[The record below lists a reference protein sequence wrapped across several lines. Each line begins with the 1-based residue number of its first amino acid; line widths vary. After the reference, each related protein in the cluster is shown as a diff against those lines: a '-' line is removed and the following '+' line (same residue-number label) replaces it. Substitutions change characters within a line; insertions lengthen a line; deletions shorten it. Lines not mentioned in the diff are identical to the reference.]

1 MADKKRVHVAVGVI
15 KNSDGEILIAKR
27 ADHQH
32 QGGLWEF
39 PGGKVEAGETVPQAL
54 IRELQEEVNLDCTSA
69 EITSLMQQSYDYP
82 DKSVL
87 LDIYWVVESLNEKQF
102 KEQAKGLEGQPIAW
116 VSADKLDQYEF
127 PAANAVII
135 DQLRS

>member
-39 PGGKVEAGETVPQAL
+39 PGGKVETGETVPQAL
-54 IRELQEEVNLDCTSA
+54 IRELKEEVNLDCISA
-69 EITSLMQQSYDYP
+69 EIAPLMQQSYDYP

-87 LDIYWVVESLNEKQF
+87 LDIYWVVEPSDEKQF
-102 KEQAKGLEGQPIAW
+102 KMQAQGLEGQPLAW
-116 VSADKLDQYEF
+116 VSVDYLDQYEF
-127 PAANAVII
+127 PAANTVII

>member
-39 PGGKVEAGETVPQAL
+39 PGGKVETGETVPQAL
-54 IRELQEEVNLDCTSA
+54 IRELKEEVNLDCISA
-69 EITSLMQQSYDYP
+69 EIAPLIQQSYDYP

-87 LDIYWVVESLNEKQF
+87 LDIYWVIEPFDKKQF
-102 KEQAKGLEGQPIAW
+102 KIQARGLEGQPLVW
-116 VSADKLDQYEF
+116 VSVDHLDQYEF

>member
-1 MADKKRVHVAVGVI
+1 MADKKRVHVAVGVV

-87 LDIYWVVESLNEKQF
+87 LDIYWVVESFEQKQF
-102 KEQAKGLEGQPIAW
+102 KVHARGLEGQPLAW
-116 VSADKLDQYEF
+116 VSIDQLDQYEF
-127 PAANAVII
+127 PAANTAII
-135 DQLRS
+135 EQLRS